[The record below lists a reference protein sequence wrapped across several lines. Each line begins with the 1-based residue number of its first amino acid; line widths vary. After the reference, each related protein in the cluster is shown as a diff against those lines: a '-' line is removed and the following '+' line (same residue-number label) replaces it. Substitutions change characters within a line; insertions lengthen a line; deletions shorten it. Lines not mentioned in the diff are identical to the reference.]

1 MRINDI
7 NTLHAEQ
14 IDNIEK
20 EEKLNAYLHIYRE
33 TCEKIAS
40 RNLYIEENKNVTN
53 FWQLETN
60 MNIEVEVYK
69 NTLEFIGDKIKTLI

>member
-1 MRINDI
+1 M
-7 NTLHAEQ
+7 EQ

-20 EEKLNAYLHIYRE
+20 EEKLNAYLYIYRK
-33 TCEKIAS
+33 TSEKIAS

-60 MNIEVEVYK
+60 MNIEIEVYK